1 MGNIK
6 IIATESL
13 GVRSLCC
20 VVKTEN
26 KKVVIDPGLALGYLR
41 KGLLPHPIQIAVDE
55 ILRERIITELED
67 ATDIVISHYH
77 GDHIPLADANP
88 YQLSLDSVL
97 KYIKDTPIWAKG
109 LENESHKMQERGW
122 NIRMNANDFRIGEGQ
137 TENPLHFSLPVSH
150 GEKDSHL
157 GKVMMTEVQ
166 LKNKK
171 FLHASDIQFL
181 YSKTIESIIK
191 KEPDIVLASGPPLYL
206 SHVNDKMLK
215 TAEENILNLSRV
227 VGLLIIDHHLLR
239 DEDGLKYLRELDRK
253 SPNKIMC
260 AADFMG
266 VKPQLLEARREELY
280 NRFPVNQD
288 WHERYKEG
296 KVTTQY
302 YLAEARKELKDFIY

>member
-1 MGNIK
+1 MEDIK
-6 IIATESL
+6 IIAAESL

-20 VVKTEN
+20 VVETVNRKI
-26 KKVVIDPGLALGYLR
+26 VIDPGLALGYLR
-41 KGLLPHPIQIAVDE
+41 KGLLPHPVQIAADE
-55 ILRERIITELED
+55 VLKEKIITELKD

-97 KYIKDTPIWAKG
+97 KYIKDTSIWAKG

-122 NIRMNANDFRIGEGQ
+122 NIRMNTVSFVIGEDQ
-137 TENPLHFSLPVSH
+137 NDKNLHFSLPVSH
-150 GEKDSHL
+150 GEKNSHL
-157 GKVMMTEVQ
+157 GNVMMTEVQ

-181 YSKTIESIIK
+181 YRKTINKIIK
-191 KEPDIVLASGPPLYL
+191 IEPDIVLASGPPLYL
-206 SHVNDKMLK
+206 SHLDERMLEQ
-215 TAEENILNLSRV
+215 AEKNILNLSKT

-239 DEDGLKYLRELDRK
+239 NKEGLEYLRQLDMK
-253 SPNKIMC
+253 SSNKIMC

-266 VKPQLLEARREELY
+266 VKPQMLEARREELY
-280 NRFPVNQD
+280 NRFSVKKD
-288 WHERYKEG
+288 WHDKYKKG

-302 YLAEARKELKDFIY
+302 YLAKARKELQDFIY